1 MTGSAQVLTQEQLH
15 QYQEDGYLFLPD
27 FLNTGDLSD
36 IYEDLERLTRDGG
49 ESTVFESSSEAVRA
63 LHGSQLVSA
72 ACDRLCRSAS
82 LLAAARAVVG
92 SDVYLYQFKI
102 NMKAPFVGEVW
113 PWHQD
118 YIFWR
123 NEDGM
128 PAPDVV
134 SIVVFLDEVTE
145 FNGPMYLIPR
155 SHAKGLI
162 EPIAPSVAERSTE
175 GGWIDDVSADL
186 KYQIPHSVVRTL
198 AEDGGIAAPKGPPGS
213 VFFFH
218 SNLVHGSAPNI
229 SPFPRRIAILTYNST
244 ANVPSQSTQVRPAFL
259 VNPISTPL

>member
-1 MTGSAQVLTQEQLH
+1 MIRSSNVLTDEQLK
-15 QYQEDGYLFLPD
+15 QYEVDGYLFLAD
-27 FLNTGDLSD
+27 FLKQSDLHD
-36 IYEDLERLTRDGG
+36 VYEDLQLLARDRS
-49 ESTVFESSSEAVRA
+49 ESTVIEAGSKAVRA

-72 ACDRLCRSAS
+72 ACDRLSRSEQ
-82 LLAAARAVVG
+82 LLAAARAILG
-92 SDVYLYQFKI
+92 TDVYLYQFKI

-118 YIFWR
+118 FIFWR

-134 SIVVFLDEVTE
+134 NIVVFLDEVTE

-155 SHAKGLI
+155 SHANGLI
-162 EPIAPSVAERSTE
+162 EPVPPARQEGSDP
-175 GGWIDDVSADL
+175 GGWMEDVSADL
-186 KYQIPHSVVRTL
+186 KYQIPHEIVHSL
-198 AEDGGIAAPKGPPGS
+198 AEAGGIAAPKGAPGS

-229 SPFPRRIAILTYNST
+229 SPFSRRIAILTYNST
-244 ANVPSQSTQVRPAFL
+244 SNIPVQSKRIRPAFL
-259 VNPISTPL
+259 VNPIATAL